1 MHPRWIEEVLRQLES
16 GRRIMVASD
25 DDDLKMGTFAE
36 HPAQESVEALLSR
49 YRRIDRIV
57 HVTGDDQRVCSQLD
71 QSAGQPVEERGV
83 LDAAVKPVQV
93 VAKMPVR
100 GMD

>member
-16 GRRIMVASD
+16 GRRVMITAD
-25 DDDLKMGTFAE
+25 DDDLKMGTLAE

-57 HVTGDDQRVCSQLD
+57 NVTGDDQRVCVQFD
-71 QSAGQPVEERGV
+71 QSVGQPVEERGM
-83 LDAAVKPVQV
+83 LDAAIEPVQF

-100 GMD
+100 RMD